1 MGAGACV
8 EFMPAIEAGLPRSPR
23 SGCRQRDEEGL
34 GEGRTKRARAV
45 RETSAPLAVAETS
58 GAGASRRSR
67 GHEIVTGVRR
77 GK

>member
-1 MGAGACV
+1 MGAGACE
-8 EFMPAIEAGLPRSPR
+8 EFMPAIEAGLPPPR
-23 SGCRQRDEEGL
+23 SGRRQRDEEGL